1 MTCHFEKMKEE
12 SCGVYSLSKTLDVE
26 ATVNVYSIAS
36 TESERSDRE
45 SSNRAP
51 NIFRFAPSRHRRESV
66 GDTFVVVSGG
76 DCRHGRPD
84 YARSDFET
92 AAALGTKT
100 GRAQLGG
107 HADRHEERR

>member
-51 NIFRFAPSRHRRESV
+51 NIFR
-66 GDTFVVVSGG
+66 
-76 DCRHGRPD
+76 
-84 YARSDFET
+84 RSEEHTSELQSLMRISSAVFC
-92 AAALGTKT
+92 LKKK
-100 GRAQLGG
+100 
-107 HADRHEERR
+107 HAHTLLNHQIHHNQNLQPHKPTHTQKLKRIK

>member
-12 SCGVYSLSKTLDVE
+12 SCGVYSLSKTFDVE

-66 GDTFVVVSGG
+66 GDTS
-76 DCRHGRPD
+76 
-84 YARSDFET
+84 S
-92 AAALGTKT
+92 
-100 GRAQLGG
+100 
-107 HADRHEERR
+107 EERRVGKACVSKCRSRWSPYHYKTNHVIYIV